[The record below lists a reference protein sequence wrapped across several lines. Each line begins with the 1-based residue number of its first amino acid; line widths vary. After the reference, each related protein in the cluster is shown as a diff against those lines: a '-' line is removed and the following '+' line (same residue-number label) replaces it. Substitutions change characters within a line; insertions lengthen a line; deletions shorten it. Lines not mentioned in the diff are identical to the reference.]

1 MKLFGGFTL
10 ADEKK
15 PEIKESPKY
24 TIKFI
29 PPNGGD
35 VKKINLSARN
45 LKIGVASL
53 AVGALL
59 FVGAFSYS
67 VYSTFVAQSGAS
79 EIRELRE
86 VNTIQQEQLLQLSK
100 KANEL
105 QDEMEQLKQIENELR
120 QLTGMA
126 PAKDSNAPSEQNPDA
141 SGNSD
146 EKHDGQGGPVIQ
158 PDLGNIGQVLN
169 MVETGLQERRQSL
182 LELQQQLKERQE
194 KLGVSPLTGMPG
206 GTTPAIWP
214 AHGVVTSPFGLRW
227 NGSDFHPGIDI
238 ANDAGTP
245 ILATADGVVTIAGW
259 NDGGYGNMVDIDH
272 GNGIMTRYG
281 HAMQVVVTPGQYVRR
296 GQVIAYMGSTGFSTG
311 PHVHYE
317 VRIGGEAVNPAS
329 YLH

>member
-1 MKLFGGFTL
+1 M
-10 ADEKK
+10 AAEKK
-15 PEIKESPKY
+15 PEIKESPEY

-35 VKKINLSARN
+35 VKKIHLSERN
-45 LKIGVASL
+45 LKLGVASL

-67 VYSTFVAQSGAS
+67 VYSTFAAQSGQS

-100 KANEL
+100 KANDL
-105 QDEMEQLKQIENELR
+105 QDEMEQLKQVENELR
-120 QLTGMA
+120 QMTGMA
-126 PAKDSNAPSEQNPDA
+126 PAQDANAPAAQNPDA
-141 SGNSD
+141 SGNGD
-146 EKHDGQGGPVIQ
+146 GKHDGQGGPVVQ
-158 PDLGNIGQVLN
+158 PDLNNIGQVLTL
-169 MVETGLQERRQSL
+169 VEQGITQRRESL
-182 LELQQQLKERQE
+182 MELQQHIKDRQE
-194 KLGVSPLTGMPG
+194 KLGYNPLLG
-206 GTTPAIWP
+206 GSTTPSIWP
-214 AHGVVTSPFGLRW
+214 AHGDVSSPFGLRW

-245 ILATADGVVTIAGW
+245 ILATADGVVTTAGW

-317 VRIGGEAVNPAS
+317 VRIGGEPVNPAS

>member
-1 MKLFGGFTL
+1 M

-15 PEIKESPKY
+15 PEIKESPEY

-35 VKKINLSARN
+35 VKKIHLSERN
-45 LKIGVASL
+45 LKIGIASA

-67 VYSTFVAQSGAS
+67 VYSTFAAQSGQS

-100 KANEL
+100 KANDL
-105 QDEMEQLKQIENELR
+105 QDEMEQLKQLENELR
-120 QLTGMA
+120 QMTGMA
-126 PAKDSNAPSEQNPDA
+126 LAKDANAPTDQNPDA
-141 SGNSD
+141 SGNGD
-146 EKHDGQGGPVIQ
+146 GKHDGQGGPVIQ
-158 PDLGNIGQVLN
+158 PDLNNIGQVLT
-169 MVETGLQERRQSL
+169 MVEQGITQRRASL
-182 LELQQQLKERQE
+182 MDLQQHIKERQE
-194 KLGVSPLTGMPG
+194 KLGYNPLMGSS
-206 GTTPAIWP
+206 TTPSIWP

-245 ILATADGVVTIAGW
+245 ILAAADGVVTTAGW
-259 NDGGYGNMVDIDH
+259 NDGGYGNMVDIEH

-317 VRIGGEAVNPAS
+317 VRIGGEPVNPAS

>member
-1 MKLFGGFTL
+1 M

-15 PEIKESPKY
+15 PEIKESPEY

-29 PPNGGD
+29 PSNGGD
-35 VKKINLSARN
+35 VKKIHLSERN
-45 LKIGVASL
+45 LKIGIASA

-67 VYSTFVAQSGAS
+67 VYSTFAAQSGQS

-100 KANEL
+100 KANDL
-105 QDEMEQLKQIENELR
+105 QDEMEQLKQLENELR
-120 QLTGMA
+120 QMTGMA
-126 PAKDSNAPSEQNPDA
+126 SAKDANAPTDQNPDA
-141 SGNSD
+141 SGNGD
-146 EKHDGQGGPVIQ
+146 GKHDGQGGPVIQ
-158 PDLGNIGQVLN
+158 PDLNNIGQVLT
-169 MVETGLQERRQSL
+169 MVEQGITQRRASL
-182 LELQQQLKERQE
+182 MDLQQHIKERQE
-194 KLGVSPLTGMPG
+194 KLGYNPLMGSS
-206 GTTPAIWP
+206 TTPSIWP

-245 ILATADGVVTIAGW
+245 ILAAADGVVTTAGW
-259 NDGGYGNMVDIDH
+259 NDGGYGNMVDIEH

-317 VRIGGEAVNPAS
+317 VRIGGEPVNPAS

>member
-1 MKLFGGFTL
+1 M
-10 ADEKK
+10 AAEKK
-15 PEIKESPKY
+15 PEIKESPEY

-35 VKKINLSARN
+35 VKKIHLSERN

-67 VYSTFVAQSGAS
+67 VYSTFAAQSGQS

-100 KANEL
+100 KANDL
-105 QDEMEQLKQIENELR
+105 QDEMEQLKQVENELR
-120 QLTGMA
+120 QMTGMA
-126 PAKDSNAPSEQNPDA
+126 PAQDANAPAAQNPDA
-141 SGNSD
+141 SGNGD
-146 EKHDGQGGPVIQ
+146 GKHDGQGGPVVQ
-158 PDLGNIGQVLN
+158 PDLNNIGQVLTL
-169 MVETGLQERRQSL
+169 VEQGITQRRESL
-182 LELQQQLKERQE
+182 MELQQHIKDRQE
-194 KLGVSPLTGMPG
+194 KIGYNPLLGGS
-206 GTTPAIWP
+206 TTPSIWP
-214 AHGVVTSPFGLRW
+214 AHGDVSSPFGLRW

-245 ILATADGVVTIAGW
+245 ILATADGVVTTAGW

-317 VRIGGEAVNPAS
+317 VRIGGEPVNPAS

>member
-1 MKLFGGFTL
+1 M
-10 ADEKK
+10 AAEKK
-15 PEIKESPKY
+15 PEIKESPEY

-35 VKKINLSARN
+35 VKKIHLSERN

-67 VYSTFVAQSGAS
+67 VYSTFAAQSGQS

-100 KANEL
+100 KANDL
-105 QDEMEQLKQIENELR
+105 QDEMEQLKQVENELR
-120 QLTGMA
+120 QMTGMA
-126 PAKDSNAPSEQNPDA
+126 PAQDANAPAAQNPDA
-141 SGNSD
+141 SGNGD
-146 EKHDGQGGPVIQ
+146 GKHDGQGGPVVQ
-158 PDLGNIGQVLN
+158 PDLNNIGQVLTL
-169 MVETGLQERRQSL
+169 VEQGITQRRESL
-182 LELQQQLKERQE
+182 MELQQHIKDRQE
-194 KLGVSPLTGMPG
+194 KLGYNPLLG
-206 GTTPAIWP
+206 GSTTPSIWP
-214 AHGVVTSPFGLRW
+214 AHGDVSSPFGLRW

-245 ILATADGVVTIAGW
+245 ILATADGVVTTAGW

-317 VRIGGEAVNPAS
+317 VRIGGEPVNPAS
-329 YLH
+329 

>member
-1 MKLFGGFTL
+1 M

-15 PEIKESPKY
+15 PEIKESPEY

-35 VKKINLSARN
+35 VKKIHLSERN
-45 LKIGVASL
+45 LKIGIASA

-67 VYSTFVAQSGAS
+67 VYSTFAAQSGQS

-100 KANEL
+100 KANDL
-105 QDEMEQLKQIENELR
+105 QDEMEQLKQLENELR
-120 QLTGMA
+120 QMTGMA
-126 PAKDSNAPSEQNPDA
+126 SAKDANAPTDQNPDA
-141 SGNSD
+141 SGNGD
-146 EKHDGQGGPVIQ
+146 GKHDGQGGPVIQ
-158 PDLGNIGQVLN
+158 PDLNNIGQVLT
-169 MVETGLQERRQSL
+169 MVEQGITQRRAAL
-182 LELQQQLKERQE
+182 MDLQQHIKERQE
-194 KLGVSPLTGMPG
+194 KLGYNPLMGSS
-206 GTTPAIWP
+206 TTPSIWP

-245 ILATADGVVTIAGW
+245 ILAAADGVVTTAGW
-259 NDGGYGNMVDIDH
+259 NDGGYGNMVDIEH

-317 VRIGGEAVNPAS
+317 VRIGGEPVNPAS

>member
-1 MKLFGGFTL
+1 M

-15 PEIKESPKY
+15 PEIKESPEY

-35 VKKINLSARN
+35 VKKIHLSERN
-45 LKIGVASL
+45 LKIGIASA

-67 VYSTFVAQSGAS
+67 VYSTFAAQSGQS

-100 KANEL
+100 KANDL
-105 QDEMEQLKQIENELR
+105 QDEMEQLKQLENELR
-120 QLTGMA
+120 QMTGMA
-126 PAKDSNAPSEQNPDA
+126 SAKDANAPTDQNPDA
-141 SGNSD
+141 SGNGD
-146 EKHDGQGGPVIQ
+146 GKHDGQGGPVIQ
-158 PDLGNIGQVLN
+158 PDLNNIGQVLT
-169 MVETGLQERRQSL
+169 MVEQGITQRRASL
-182 LELQQQLKERQE
+182 MDLQQHIKERQE
-194 KLGVSPLTGMPG
+194 KLGYNPLMGSS
-206 GTTPAIWP
+206 TTPSIWP

-245 ILATADGVVTIAGW
+245 ILAAADGVVTTAGW
-259 NDGGYGNMVDIDH
+259 NDGGYGNMVDIEH

-317 VRIGGEAVNPAS
+317 VRIGGEPVNPAS

>member
-1 MKLFGGFTL
+1 M

-15 PEIKESPKY
+15 PEIKESPEY

-29 PPNGGD
+29 PSNGGD
-35 VKKINLSARN
+35 VKKIHLSERN
-45 LKIGVASL
+45 LKIGIASA

-67 VYSTFVAQSGAS
+67 VYSTFAAQSGQS

-100 KANEL
+100 KANDL
-105 QDEMEQLKQIENELR
+105 QDEMEQLKQLENELR
-120 QLTGMA
+120 QMTGMA
-126 PAKDSNAPSEQNPDA
+126 SAKDANAPTDQNPDA
-141 SGNSD
+141 SGNGD
-146 EKHDGQGGPVIQ
+146 GKHDGQGGPVIQ
-158 PDLGNIGQVLN
+158 PDLNNIGQVLT
-169 MVETGLQERRQSL
+169 MVEQGITQRRASL
-182 LELQQQLKERQE
+182 MDLQQHIKERQE
-194 KLGVSPLTGMPG
+194 KLGYNPLMGSS
-206 GTTPAIWP
+206 TTPSIWP

-245 ILATADGVVTIAGW
+245 ILAAADGVVTTAGW
-259 NDGGYGNMVDIDH
+259 NDGGYGNMVDIEH

-281 HAMQVVVTPGQYVRR
+281 HAMQVVVTPGQYVRC

-317 VRIGGEAVNPAS
+317 VRIGGEPVNPAS